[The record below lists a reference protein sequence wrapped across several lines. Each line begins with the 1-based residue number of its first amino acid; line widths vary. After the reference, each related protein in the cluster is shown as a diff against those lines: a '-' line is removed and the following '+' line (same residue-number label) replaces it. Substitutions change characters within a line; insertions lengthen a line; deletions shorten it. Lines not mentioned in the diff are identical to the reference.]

1 MTDVR
6 EDQSTII
13 AADGSTP
20 HLIGA
25 RITRLEDRRLTTGDA
40 RYLDDL
46 EVPGCLYLR
55 LVRSPYAHARIR
67 SLDATALRNE
77 LPDALVFTGEDCPN
91 LGIRADIDKPG
102 AQHAFQPCLAR
113 EVVRFVGEP
122 VTAVLSADPYRSEDA
137 AELLAVDYESLP
149 VITDIDAALAPG
161 APPLHPG
168 WRDNAF
174 VRRVRGGGDIEAAA
188 NAADR
193 VVRRTFRTHR
203 HTGVPMENRGCLAQL
218 DPTGT
223 RLTLWSSTQLPHMVR
238 SYVAAQLGWPEN
250 RLRVVAPDV
259 GGGFG
264 VKGGVYGE
272 EVLISW
278 LALQT
283 RRPVK
288 WVEDRREHLMASI
301 HARDHIHELEAYVR
315 SDGRVLGVRARIL
328 VDAGAYSAYPWT
340 AGSDSGMAANVLL
353 GPYDI
358 PNYRAEDIAVAT
370 NKCPVSTYRG
380 VGRPSAA
387 FSMERL
393 MDEIA
398 RELEIDP
405 IDLRLRNVVRR
416 FPYTTATGLVYDS
429 GSYAESLERMGE
441 ILDYPRL
448 RAEQAQ
454 ARTRGE
460 RMGVGVMLFCEQTAH
475 GTKEFVGRGMPIV
488 SGYESATVEM
498 DPQGKVTIY
507 TGLQSHGQGM
517 ETTLAQIAADYL
529 AVPVEDVTVLHGD
542 TANSPYAMGTWGSR
556 GSVLGGG
563 AVALAAGKLRDKLV
577 AIAAHELEIRPDDL
591 ELRDGHV
598 QVKGVPGRTIQISML
613 ARWAL
618 QEPKHLPPGML
629 PGLHET
635 QFVDGV
641 STGVFSNACHAA
653 VVRVDP
659 TLGRVQLL
667 RYVVIEDCGR
677 MINPLIV
684 EGQVQGGVA
693 QGIGS
698 ALLEELIYDQGGQLL
713 TSTFADYLL
722 PQASDVPDIEVHH
735 LVTPSPQTPLGNKG
749 MGEAGAIGPMAAIG
763 NAVADALDRCVTDV
777 PLTLE
782 RTWLLA
788 NSSPAERRVPGPV
801 PQTR

>member
-1 MTDVR
+1 
-6 EDQSTII
+6 
-13 AADGSTP
+13 
-20 HLIGA
+20 
-25 RITRLEDRRLTTGDA
+25 
-40 RYLDDL
+40 
-46 EVPGCLYLR
+46 
-55 LVRSPYAHARIR
+55 
-67 SLDATALRNE
+67 
-77 LPDALVFTGEDCPN
+77 
-91 LGIRADIDKPG
+91 
-102 AQHAFQPCLAR
+102 
-113 EVVRFVGEP
+113 
-122 VTAVLSADPYRSEDA
+122 
-137 AELLAVDYESLP
+137 
-149 VITDIDAALAPG
+149 
-161 APPLHPG
+161 
-168 WRDNAF
+168 
-174 VRRVRGGGDIEAAA
+174 
-188 NAADR
+188 
-193 VVRRTFRTHR
+193 
-203 HTGVPMENRGCLAQL
+203 
-218 DPTGT
+218 
-223 RLTLWSSTQLPHMVR
+223 MVR

-250 RLRVVAPDV
+250 HLRVVAPDV

-264 VKGGVYGE
+264 VKGSVYGE
-272 EVLISW
+272 EVLICW

-288 WVEDRREHLMASI
+288 WVEDRREHLLASI
-301 HARDHIHELEAYVR
+301 HARDHLHELEAYVR

-370 NKCPVSTYRG
+370 NKCPMSTYRG

-398 RELEIDP
+398 RELAIDP

-429 GSYAESLERMGE
+429 GSYADSLEGMRE
-441 ILDYPRL
+441 ILDYREL
-448 RAEQAQ
+448 RAKQAE
-454 ARTRGE
+454 ARRQGE
-460 RMGVGVMLFCEQTAH
+460 RLGIGVILFCEQTAH

-498 DPQGKVTIY
+498 DPQGRVTIY

-517 ETTLAQIAADYL
+517 ETTFAQIAADYL
-529 AVPVEDVTVLHGD
+529 GVPLEDVTVLHGD

-563 AVALAAGKLRDKLV
+563 AVALASGKLRDKLL
-577 AIAAHELEIRPDDL
+577 AIAAHELEIAPRDL
-591 ELRDGHV
+591 ELGEGRV
-598 QVKGVPGRTIQISML
+598 QVKGVASRSLPVATL

-618 QEPKHLPPGML
+618 QEPIHLPDGML
-629 PGLHET
+629 PGLQET
-635 QFVDGV
+635 QVVDGV
-641 STGVFSNACHAA
+641 ATGVFSNACHAA

-659 TLGRVQLL
+659 QLGRVELL

-677 MINPLIV
+677 MINPRIV

-698 ALLEELIYDQGGQLL
+698 ALLEELIYDPEGQLV
-713 TSTFADYLL
+713 TSTLADYLL
-722 PQASDVPDIEVHH
+722 PQATDVPAIEVHH
-735 LVTPSPQTPLGNKG
+735 LETPSPLTPLGNKG

-763 NAVADALDRCVTDV
+763 NAVADALDRCVSEV

-788 NSSPAERRVPGPV
+788 NSSPAERQAAARAS
-801 PQTR
+801 R